1 MGKADENGEA
11 YGPTPIGRRLMR
23 MLTVAFWA
31 RIGVLLE
38 GATGIGKSAIYKQL
52 AEELGIEVRVVNL
65 SLLEPPDLVG
75 LPIIKD
81 DETIYARPRIL
92 PTEGRGILVLEE
104 LNRAELYIQNPALEL
119 LTTGRVHEHQIP
131 PGWIVCA
138 AINPAGG
145 DYHVKPLDP
154 AMSDRFLYLKVC
166 ADRLEW
172 TFWAHSVGIHPAVL
186 RVARGH
192 DRFLAEVSPRRWAKT
207 SELLGALSPEDL
219 ADPTFLRPLL
229 HGFLPPAWV
238 EILIEVLQTQR
249 EAAEIDVE
257 GLLSAYHND
266 RALRD
271 AVKAFRGN
279 GRTDGLDEITH
290 RVTGLVQG
298 PRLADLIADRR
309 FSLQALERLLAD
321 LAGDQSEQVQEAL
334 GRNPAACDRIE
345 LKPADVLQD
354 YRGSKAAKKVDS
366 WIDNPVKHYRV
377 GLLVTALSKHIQQ
390 HEDLE
395 GLRDCRHTVFNLGYF
410 LWQIGPKWA
419 APLAETLQR
428 HGIEPI
434 LPDRPK
440 RKPR

>member
-1 MGKADENGEA
+1 MGNADENGDA
-11 YGPTPIGRRLMR
+11 YGPTPVGRKLKR
-23 MLTVAFWA
+23 MLKIAFRA
-31 RIGVLLE
+31 RRNVLLE
-38 GATGIGKSAIYKQL
+38 GVTGIGKSAIYEQL
-52 AEELGIEVRVVNL
+52 AEELGIEVRVIDL

-81 DETIYARPRIL
+81 GVTIYARPRIL
-92 PTEGRGILVLEE
+92 PNGGRGILVLEE
-104 LNRAELYIQNPALEL
+104 LNRAEAYIQHPALQL
-119 LTTGRVHEHQIP
+119 LSAGRIHEHRMP
-131 PGWIVCA
+131 EGWIVCA

-145 DYHVKPLDP
+145 DYQVKPLDP
-154 AMSDRFLYLKVC
+154 AMMDRFLHLKVC
-166 ADRLEW
+166 ADRLDW
-172 TFWAHSVGIHPAVL
+172 IDWAEAEGVHPVVL
-186 RVARGH
+186 KVAHIH
-192 DRFLAEVSPRRWAKT
+192 DRFLEEVSPRRWGH
-207 SELLGALSPEDL
+207 SSDLLKALTPEDL
-219 ADPTFLRPLL
+219 ADPGLLRPLL
-229 HGFLPPAWV
+229 HGLLPPAWV
-238 EILIEVLQTQR
+238 EILIEALQTQR

-257 GLLSAYHND
+257 ALLSGYHKV
-266 RALRD
+266 RFLQRT
-271 AVKAFRGN
+271 VKAFRGN

-309 FSLQALERLLAD
+309 FSLQALERLLGD

-345 LKPADVLQD
+345 LKPAHVLQD
-354 YRGSKAAKKVDS
+354 YRGSRAAKKVDS
-366 WIDNPVKHYRV
+366 WIDNPFKHYRV

-395 GLRDCRHTVFNLGYF
+395 GLRDCRNTVFNLGYF

-434 LPDRPK
+434 MPDNPK
-440 RKPR
+440 RRPR